1 MINVIVPITNNAEKY
16 VESLSQLSLRS
27 DVNLVIGI
35 TESLNKAVNLNFPNA
50 KTKVFDDKS
59 KKEEILNSLQYLL
72 EDGKTLICRRPFSIK
87 EYKEFTQTNAAIVFG
102 KEKKENRIK
111 ALFQMLGQDF
121 MQLVLGVKPFG
132 GDFSLICFDEDMTS
146 VLRQAENFSYSTRV
160 DRWKGVEK
168 VAVEVENHEKVKV
181 ENNKKNILT
190 LLFLALGAVILG
202 ALVTTLVAVF
212 AKVTIIIGL
221 LLACLDIICVVTAF
235 FCLFSL
241 YFNSKIGQKH
251 FAYAREI
258 VVREE
263 NNEKN

>member
-1 MINVIVPITNNAEKY
+1 MINVIVPITNNGEKY
-16 VESLSQLSLRS
+16 IESLSQLSLRS
-27 DVNLVIGI
+27 DVNLVVGI
-35 TESLNKAVNLNFPNA
+35 TESLHKTINLDFPNV
-50 KTKVFDDKS
+50 KLKVFDDKS

-72 EDGKTLICRRPFSIK
+72 EEGKTLICRRPFSMK
-87 EYKEFTQTNAAIVFG
+87 EYKEFTQTNASIVFG
-102 KEKKENRIK
+102 KEKKENKIK
-111 ALFQMLGQDF
+111 TLFHMFGQEF

-160 DRWKGVEK
+160 DRWKGVTK
-168 VAVEVENHEKVKV
+168 QAIEVENYEKVKV

-190 LLFLALGAVILG
+190 LLFLALGAIVLG
-202 ALVTTLVAVF
+202 SLVTTLVAVF

-235 FCLFSL
+235 FCFFSL

-251 FAYAREI
+251 FTYAREI
-258 VVREE
+258 VVKEE
-263 NNEKN
+263 DNEKN